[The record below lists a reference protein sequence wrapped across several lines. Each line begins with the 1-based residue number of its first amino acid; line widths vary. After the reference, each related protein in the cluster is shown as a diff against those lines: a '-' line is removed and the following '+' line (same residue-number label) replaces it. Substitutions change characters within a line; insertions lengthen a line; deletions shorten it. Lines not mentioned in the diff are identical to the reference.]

1 MRTMNA
7 EKRKT
12 VIVAGSNYS
21 SSLCMARSFGR
32 AGYSVKIYRLFQGKP
47 KLGGLM
53 TYLRPE
59 SRSKYVD
66 GYEQYIVQDNKGFAD
81 VLIRDAQQGERLLFV
96 PVDDLTTSLL
106 DENYDR
112 LKAHYIMPNIS
123 DTQGKINELM
133 SKKKQMDLAR
143 ECGLDIVNS
152 CCITAENGVFDIPP
166 TVTYPCFVK
175 PNISRNS
182 SKSYMRKCDNFEEL
196 RNTLTEFSTNQKI
209 EMIVEDYLEIDSE
222 FSLLG
227 LCIRDKAVAPGL
239 LVVEKGG
246 TEDYRGVTLV
256 GRVVDP
262 SPYKDFIDGMLS
274 FVKSLDFEGLF
285 DIDVIKTKDGRMHFI
300 ELNLRYGASGYA
312 VTQCG
317 ANLPAM
323 LADYLLKGKPID
335 TDIAVKTTGKTF
347 VSEIVMTNEYIKG
360 TMGPGEVKKLMSSN
374 DIYFIKDDE
383 DVNPYRHYRK
393 FFLPATLLKVLYT
406 VKRRIKVVL
415 MTAKK

>member
-1 MRTMNA
+1 MNIDKENVSA
-7 EKRKT
+7 MKDEKQKT

-32 AGYSVKIYRLFQGKP
+32 AGYDVKIYRLFQGKP

-59 SRSKYVD
+59 SHSKYVSQ
-66 GYEQYIVQDNKGFAD
+66 YRQYIVQDSKGFAD
-81 VLIRDAQQGERLLFV
+81 MLIRDAQQEERQLFV
-96 PVDDLTTSLL
+96 PVDDLTMSLL
-106 DENYDR
+106 DENYDI
-112 LKAHYIMPNIS
+112 LKPYYIMPNIS

-182 SKSYMRKCDNFEEL
+182 SKSYMRKCENFEEL
-196 RNTLTEFSTNQKI
+196 RNTLTEFSMNQKI

-227 LCIRDKAVAPGL
+227 LCIKDKAVAPGL
-239 LVVEKGG
+239 FVVEKGG
-246 TEDYRGVTLV
+246 TDDRRGVTLV
-256 GRVVDP
+256 GRVADP
-262 SPYKDFIDGMLS
+262 SPYNEFIDGMLS

-300 ELNLRYGASGYA
+300 ELNLRYGEDKVAFSS
-312 VTQCG
+312 
-317 ANLPAM
+317 
-323 LADYLLKGKPID
+323 YL
-335 TDIAVKTTGKTF
+335 
-347 VSEIVMTNEYIKG
+347 
-360 TMGPGEVKKLMSSN
+360 KKLREE
-374 DIYFIKDDE
+374 IRKD
-383 DVNPYRHYRK
+383 
-393 FFLPATLLKVLYT
+393 TLQK
-406 VKRRIKVVL
+406 IGG
-415 MTAKK
+415 

>member
-1 MRTMNA
+1 MSTM
-7 EKRKT
+7 KDKDKQT

-32 AGYSVKIYRLFQGKP
+32 AGYNVKIYRLFQGKP

-53 TYLRPE
+53 RYIRPE
-59 SRSKYVD
+59 SHSKYV
-66 GYEQYIVQDNKGFAD
+66 GQYRQYIVEDSKAFAD
-81 VLIRDAQQGERLLFV
+81 MLIRDAQQGEKQLFV

-123 DTQGKINELM
+123 DTQGRINELM
-133 SKKKQMDLAR
+133 SKEKQMDCAR
-143 ECGLDIVNS
+143 KCGLDIVNS
-152 CCITAENGVFDIPP
+152 CCVTAENGVFDIPS

-182 SKSYMRKCDNFEEL
+182 SKSYMKKCADFKEL
-196 RNTLTEFSTNQKI
+196 QSTLTEFSKDQKI
-209 EMIVEDYLEIDSE
+209 EMIIEDYLEIDSE
-222 FSLLG
+222 YSLLG
-227 LCIRDKAVAPGL
+227 LCIKDKAVAPGFF
-239 LVVEKGG
+239 VVEKGG
-246 TEDYRGVTLV
+246 TDDRRGVTLV
-256 GRVVDP
+256 GRVADP
-262 SPYKDFIDGMLS
+262 SPYKEFIDGMLS

-285 DIDVIKTKDGRMHFI
+285 DIDIIKTKDGKMHFI

-317 ANLPAM
+317 ANLPMM
-323 LADYLLKGKPID
+323 LADCLLEGKPVD
-335 TDIAVKTTGKTF
+335 MDIAMKTTGKTF

-360 TMGPGEVKKLMSSN
+360 SLSMAEVKKLMSEN

-383 DVNPYRHYRK
+383 DVNPYRHYK
-393 FFLPATLLKVLYT
+393 KYFLPATMLKVLYT
-406 VKRRIKVVL
+406 VKRW
-415 MTAKK
+415 MAS

>member
-1 MRTMNA
+1 MNEENVSTMKD
-7 EKRKT
+7 EKQKT
-12 VIVAGSNYS
+12 VIVAGSNYC

-32 AGYSVKIYRLFQGKP
+32 AGYNVKIYRLFEGKP

-53 TYLRPE
+53 TYIKPE
-59 SRSKYVD
+59 SCSKYVNR
-66 GYEQYIVQDNKGFAD
+66 YQQYMVGDSKDFAD
-81 VLIRDAQQGERLLFV
+81 MLIRNAQQGERALFV

-106 DENYDR
+106 DENYDI
-112 LKAHYIMPNIS
+112 LKKYYIMPNIS

-133 SKKKQMDLAR
+133 SKKKQLELA
-143 ECGLDIVNS
+143 EKCGLNMVNS

-175 PNISRNS
+175 PNVSRTIS
-182 SKSYMRKCDNFEEL
+182 KDYMRKCESLKEL
-196 RNTLTEFSTNQKI
+196 RSTLTEFSKNQKI
-209 EMIVEDYLEIDSE
+209 EMIIEDYLEIDSE

-227 LCIRDKAVAPGL
+227 LCIKDKAVAPGL
-239 LVVEKGG
+239 FVVEKGG
-246 TEDYRGVTLV
+246 TDDRRGVTLV

-262 SPYKDFIDGMLS
+262 SPYKEFIDDMLS

-285 DIDVIKTKDGRMHFI
+285 DIDIIKTKDGKMHFI

-317 ANLPAM
+317 ANLPVM
-323 LADYLLKGKPID
+323 LADCLLKGKPID
-335 TDIAVKTTGKTF
+335 TDIMVKTTGKTF

-360 TMGPGEVKKLMSSN
+360 TMSPREVKELMSSN

-383 DVNPYRHYRK
+383 DVNPYRHYKK
-393 FFLPATLLKVLYT
+393 FFLPATVLKALYA
-406 VKRRIKVVL
+406 VKRR
-415 MTAKK
+415 MAS